1 MKKIILSFM
10 CLIFILGSTSAQNN
24 LEEVVYLKNG
34 SIVRGTIIEQ
44 IPNQTLKIQTKD
56 GNVFVYKFDEVIKT
70 TKEPVVGQ
78 KVVTNQVV
86 KSGFIDAKVITEV
99 SSENEDAVIVQVANN
114 IMDANGNLW
123 IKAGTPIQCNIEKK
137 GRKGLGKPGNILITL
152 NSVKS
157 VNGNDIKL
165 NGNYSKVAKDNK
177 GKVIGV
183 GVGVGL
189 FVFTPMFAYLAKKG
203 EPAIIPANTIIS
215 NISILENK

>member
-10 CLIFILGSTSAQNN
+10 CLIFILGSTFSQNN
-24 LEEVVYLKNG
+24 FEEVVYLKNG
-34 SIVRGTIIEQ
+34 SVIRGTIIEQ

-56 GNVFVYKFDEVIKT
+56 GNVFVYQYNEIIKT
-70 TKEPVVGQ
+70 TKEPVVNQ
-78 KVVTNQVV
+78 RVVTNQVV

-137 GRKGLGKPGNILITL
+137 KRKGLGKPGSILIAL

-157 VNGNDIKL
+157 INGNDIKL
-165 NGNYSKVAKDNK
+165 NGNYNKVAQDNK
-177 GKVIGV
+177 GKVVGV

-189 FVFTPMFAYLAKKG
+189 LVFTPMLAYLAKKG
-203 EPAIIPANTIIS
+203 ESAIIPANTIIS